1 MPATEEA
8 VAERPI
14 KEAVSRRKQA
24 SRTPDSDATTI
35 NKQVFLQKFV
45 ENALLQVKEGNLD
58 EYHKLV
64 KVFAYTRH
72 STNAESAIKY
82 TADVS
87 PWIQALSANVSSLG
101 ITYRDLVTTVFGS
114 DWVTTSNSRF
124 VRSYT
129 TLVLQIVS
137 AHPEW
142 VPQAMTSLARW
153 FTYGGHHKDA
163 ESQRVHD
170 NIHVLVQEIHRAIP
184 TCGPSLV
191 AALAESW
198 PFRAIKANVQV
209 VYVRNVL
216 RCLEYA
222 GGVRREVLQMVLN
235 HVLQIDVEIQVELDD
250 LESDE
255 ESEPED
261 TGVFEFEDED
271 QSDADAKEDHDQ
283 SGAKGD
289 ESEESG
295 SDSDSE
301 SESDSDADSVASDL
315 GRARYNAKKTVAKLD
330 ALMSTLLT
338 WLERHCQV
346 DEQTGEMSESTS
358 RLFLLFLDLFDT
370 VILPT
375 FKSRYTQFVIF
386 YLCAQNSEYS
396 DVFLGTMVG
405 NLGEPMRSA
414 HDRMSS
420 VTKVSAA
427 AYLGSFVARAKFL
440 TPSVVRSVVG
450 VLVQWANTYMDWF
463 EEQDV
468 QKQARTYAQAL
479 GAGAPQAD
487 IERHVVFFAVSQAI
501 LYMFCFRWRDLAES
515 QSGGPI
521 VETELDSVCWCT
533 ELEGLQR
540 VVFSRLNPLHACAPA
555 VAQQFASVASQ
566 TNFMFCYAVLQQ
578 NRRNNVYAGDAT
590 QSPDLALRNKLDSF
604 FPFDPMALPVSRQF
618 IDGIYMEWQDVGDE
632 PEDHRE
638 GRDIPE
644 DEANV
649 VEQIVAM
656 SISPVPPLSAL
667 PGQTF

>member
-1 MPATEEA
+1 M
-8 VAERPI
+8 
-14 KEAVSRRKQA
+14 
-24 SRTPDSDATTI
+24 I

-45 ENALLQVKEGNLD
+45 ESALLQVKEGNLD

-72 STNAESAIKY
+72 STLDATATKY
-82 TADVS
+82 TTEVS

-101 ITYRDLVTTVFGS
+101 ITYRDLVTTVFSS
-114 DWVTTSNSRF
+114 DWVTAPNPRF

-129 TLVLQIVS
+129 TLILQIVS

-142 VPQAMTSLARW
+142 VPQAMSSLARW
-153 FTYGGHHKDA
+153 FTYGGHHKDT
-163 ESQRVHD
+163 EPERVHSHV
-170 NIHVLVQEIHRAIP
+170 HVLIQEIHRAIP

-198 PFRAIKANVQV
+198 PFRAIRANVQV

-235 HVLQIDVEIQVELDD
+235 HVLQIDVEVQVELDD

-255 ESEPED
+255 ESEVED
-261 TGVFEFEDED
+261 TGVFEFEDEEQSDAKDGD
-271 QSDADAKEDHDQ
+271 QSDAKD
-283 SGAKGD
+283 D

-295 SDSDSE
+295 SDSDSDSD
-301 SESDSDADSVASDL
+301 SESDADSVTSDL

-338 WLERHCQV
+338 WLERHCHV

-375 FKSRYTQFVIF
+375 FKSRYTQFVLF
-386 YLCAQNSEYS
+386 YFSSQNAEYS

-414 HDRMSS
+414 HDRVSS

-450 VLVQWANTYMDWF
+450 VLVQWANTYMDWY

-468 QKQARTYAQAL
+468 QSVVRTYAQAL
-479 GAGAPQAD
+479 GAPQAE

-540 VVFSRLNPLHACAPA
+540 IVFSRLNPLHACAPA

-578 NRRNNVYAGDAT
+578 NRRTNGYAGDAT
-590 QSPDLALRNKLDSF
+590 ASPDLALRNKLDSF

-632 PEDHRE
+632 PDELDQRE

-644 DEANV
+644 DEAGV
-649 VEQIVAM
+649 MEQIVSM